1 MKFMMLMIPG
11 VYHGNK
17 KLDDFKPDPKQM
29 EAMGRF
35 NDEMGKA
42 LKIESV
48 NGLLP
53 LSMGARVCF
62 ANGANT
68 VIAGSSVEAEEVLGG
83 YWIIEAG
90 SRQEVVEWA
99 QQCPAEDGDTIE
111 IRTIAT
117 EEDFADRK

>member
-11 VYHGNK
+11 VYYGNK
-17 KLDDFKPDPKQM
+17 KLDGFKPDPKQM

-53 LSMGARVCF
+53 LSVGARVSF
-62 ANGANT
+62 AKGANT
-68 VIAGSSVEAEEVLGG
+68 VIDGSFVEAKEVLGG
-83 YWIIEAG
+83 YWIVEAG
-90 SRQEVVEWA
+90 SKEEVVKWA
-99 QQCPAEDGDTIE
+99 QQCPAEVGDTIE
-111 IRTIAT
+111 IRKIAT
-117 EEDFADRK
+117 EEDFADKK